1 MSSFLQTISVSQ
13 AYANQWQSQLMIDW
27 DEMGEIKFNDADL
40 RILML
45 NDNFTKECI
54 RSIAVYKCPLYDN
67 QLIQLLDNHQFVVLQ
82 TDNCWYSIEKN
93 SHFIQMQRSNHIAN
107 VQCYIRKDHRRTP
120 IKGISFDSCQ
130 QLKTMS
136 DLIHFLLENQELG
149 KIYDPVFSNCQAF
162 AKRIFD
168 KFAATKKHEIM
179 LGCSPTLEVT
189 PVKKKA
195 VLSFS

>member
-1 MSSFLQTISVSQ
+1 MSSFLQTISVNQ
-13 AYANQWQSQLMIDW
+13 VYANQWQSQLMMDW
-27 DEMGEIKFNDADL
+27 GEMGEIKFNDADL

-45 NDNFTKECI
+45 DDNFTKEYI

-93 SHFIQMQRSNHIAN
+93 SHFIQMQRSNHIEN
-107 VQCYIRKDHRRTP
+107 VQCYIRKHRRRTP
-120 IKGISFDSCQ
+120 IKRISSDSCQ

-136 DLIHFLLENQELG
+136 DLIHFLLENQELSR
-149 KIYDPVFSNCQAF
+149 IYDLVLSNCQAF

-179 LGCSPTLEVT
+179 LGCSSTLEVT
-189 PVKKKA
+189 PPW
-195 VLSFS
+195 

>member
-1 MSSFLQTISVSQ
+1 MSSFLQTISVNQ
-13 AYANQWQSQLMIDW
+13 AYANQWQSQLMMDW

-45 NDNFTKECI
+45 DDNFTKECI

-93 SHFIQMQRSNHIAN
+93 SHFIQMQRSNHIEN
-107 VQCYIRKDHRRTP
+107 VQCYIRKDRRRTP

-149 KIYDPVFSNCQAF
+149 KIYDLGFSNCQAF

-189 PVKKKA
+189 PPW
-195 VLSFS
+195 

>member
-1 MSSFLQTISVSQ
+1 MSSFLQTISVNQ
-13 AYANQWQSQLMIDW
+13 AYANQWQSQLMMDW
-27 DEMGEIKFNDADL
+27 DEMKEIKFNDADL

-45 NDNFTKECI
+45 DDNFTKECI

-93 SHFIQMQRSNHIAN
+93 SHFIQMQRSNHIEN
-107 VQCYIRKDHRRTP
+107 VQCYIRKDRRRTP

-149 KIYDPVFSNCQAF
+149 KIYDLVFSNCQAF

-168 KFAATKKHEIM
+168 KFAATKKTWNHAWM
-179 LGCSPTLEVT
+179 
-189 PVKKKA
+189 
-195 VLSFS
+195 

>member
-1 MSSFLQTISVSQ
+1 MSSFSQTISVNQ
-13 AYANQWQSQLMIDW
+13 AYANQWQSQLIMDW

-45 NDNFTKECI
+45 DDNFTKECI

-93 SHFIQMQRSNHIAN
+93 SHFIQMQRSNHIEN
-107 VQCYIRKDHRRTP
+107 VQCYIRKDRRRTP

-149 KIYDPVFSNCQAF
+149 KIYDLVFSNCQAF

-189 PVKKKA
+189 PPW
-195 VLSFS
+195 

>member
-1 MSSFLQTISVSQ
+1 MSSFLQTISVNQ
-13 AYANQWQSQLMIDW
+13 VYANQWQSQLMMDW
-27 DEMGEIKFNDADL
+27 GEMGEIKFNDADL

-45 NDNFTKECI
+45 DDNFTKEYI

-93 SHFIQMQRSNHIAN
+93 SHFIQMQRSNHIEN
-107 VQCYIRKDHRRTP
+107 VQCYIRKHRRRTP
-120 IKGISFDSCQ
+120 IKRISSDSCQ

-136 DLIHFLLENQELG
+136 DLIHFLLENQELSR
-149 KIYDPVFSNCQAF
+149 IYDLVLSNCQAF

-179 LGCSPTLEVT
+179 LGCSSTLEVT
-189 PVKKKA
+189 PPWQR
-195 VLSFS
+195 

>member
-1 MSSFLQTISVSQ
+1 MSSFSQTISVNQ
-13 AYANQWQSQLMIDW
+13 AYANQWQSQLMMDW

-45 NDNFTKECI
+45 DDNFTKECI

-93 SHFIQMQRSNHIAN
+93 SHFIQMQRSNHIEN
-107 VQCYIRKDHRRTP
+107 VQCYIRKDRRRTP

-149 KIYDPVFSNCQAF
+149 KIYDLVFSNCQAF

-189 PVKKKA
+189 PPW
-195 VLSFS
+195 

>member
-1 MSSFLQTISVSQ
+1 MSSFLQTISVNQ
-13 AYANQWQSQLMIDW
+13 AYANQWQSQLMMDW

-45 NDNFTKECI
+45 DDNFTKECI
-54 RSIAVYKCPLYDN
+54 RSIAVYRCPLYDN

-93 SHFIQMQRSNHIAN
+93 SHFIQMQRSNRIEN
-107 VQCYIRKDHRRTP
+107 VQCYIRKDRRRTP

-149 KIYDPVFSNCQAF
+149 KIYDLVFSNCQAF

-189 PVKKKA
+189 PPW
-195 VLSFS
+195 

>member
-1 MSSFLQTISVSQ
+1 MSSFLQTISVNQ
-13 AYANQWQSQLMIDW
+13 AYANQWQSQLMMDW

-45 NDNFTKECI
+45 DDNFTKECI

-67 QLIQLLDNHQFVVLQ
+67 QIIQLLDNHQFVVLQ

-93 SHFIQMQRSNHIAN
+93 SHFIQMQRSNHIEN
-107 VQCYIRKDHRRTP
+107 VQCYIRKDRRRTP
-120 IKGISFDSCQ
+120 IKRISSDSCQ

-136 DLIHFLLENQELG
+136 DLIHFLLENQELSR
-149 KIYDPVFSNCQAF
+149 IYDLVLSNCQAF

-179 LGCSPTLEVT
+179 LGCSSTLEVT
-189 PVKKKA
+189 PPW
-195 VLSFS
+195 

>member
-1 MSSFLQTISVSQ
+1 MSSFLQTISVNQ
-13 AYANQWQSQLMIDW
+13 AYANQWQSQLMMDW

-45 NDNFTKECI
+45 DDNFTKECI

-93 SHFIQMQRSNHIAN
+93 SHFIQMQRSNRIEN
-107 VQCYIRKDHRRTP
+107 VQCYIRKDRRRTP
-120 IKGISFDSCQ
+120 IKGISFDSWQ

-149 KIYDPVFSNCQAF
+149 KIYDLVFSNCQAF

-179 LGCSPTLEVT
+179 LGCNSTLEVT
-189 PVKKKA
+189 PPWQR
-195 VLSFS
+195 

>member
-13 AYANQWQSQLMIDW
+13 AYANQWQSQLMMDW
-27 DEMGEIKFNDADL
+27 GEMGEIKFNDADL

-45 NDNFTKECI
+45 DDNFTKECI

-93 SHFIQMQRSNHIAN
+93 SHFIQMQRSNHIEN
-107 VQCYIRKDHRRTP
+107 VQCYIRKDRRRTP

-136 DLIHFLLENQELG
+136 DLIHFLLENQELSR
-149 KIYDPVFSNCQAF
+149 IYDLVLSNCQAF

-179 LGCSPTLEVT
+179 LGCSSTLEVT
-189 PVKKKA
+189 PPWQR
-195 VLSFS
+195 

>member
-1 MSSFLQTISVSQ
+1 MSSFLQTISVNQ

-93 SHFIQMQRSNHIAN
+93 SHFIQMQRSNHIEN
-107 VQCYIRKDHRRTP
+107 VQCYIRKDRRRTP

-149 KIYDPVFSNCQAF
+149 KIYDLVFSNCQAF

-189 PVKKKA
+189 PVKKKQC
-195 VLSFS
+195 

>member
-93 SHFIQMQRSNHIAN
+93 SHFIQMQRSNHIEN
-107 VQCYIRKDHRRTP
+107 VQCYIRKDRRRTP

-149 KIYDPVFSNCQAF
+149 KIYDLVFSNCQAF

-189 PVKKKA
+189 PVKKKQC
-195 VLSFS
+195 

>member
-1 MSSFLQTISVSQ
+1 MSSFLQTISVNQ
-13 AYANQWQSQLMIDW
+13 AYANQWQSQLMMDR

-45 NDNFTKECI
+45 DDNFTKECI

-93 SHFIQMQRSNHIAN
+93 SHFIQMQRSNHIEN
-107 VQCYIRKDHRRTP
+107 VQCYIRKDRRRTP

-149 KIYDPVFSNCQAF
+149 KIYDLVFSNCQAF

-179 LGCSPTLEVT
+179 LGCSSTLEVT
-189 PVKKKA
+189 PPW
-195 VLSFS
+195 

>member
-1 MSSFLQTISVSQ
+1 MSSFLQTISVNQ
-13 AYANQWQSQLMIDW
+13 AYANQWQSQLMMDW
-27 DEMGEIKFNDADL
+27 GEMGEIKFNDADL

-45 NDNFTKECI
+45 DDNFTKEYI

-93 SHFIQMQRSNHIAN
+93 SHFIQMQRSNHIEN
-107 VQCYIRKDHRRTP
+107 VQCYIRKHRRRTP
-120 IKGISFDSCQ
+120 IKRISSDSCQ

-136 DLIHFLLENQELG
+136 DLIHFLLENQELSR
-149 KIYDPVFSNCQAF
+149 IYDLVLSNCQAF

-168 KFAATKKHEIM
+168 KFAATKRHEIM
-179 LGCSPTLEVT
+179 LGCSSTLEVT
-189 PVKKKA
+189 PPW
-195 VLSFS
+195 

>member
-1 MSSFLQTISVSQ
+1 MSSFLQTISVNQ
-13 AYANQWQSQLMIDW
+13 AYANQWQSQLMMDW
-27 DEMGEIKFNDADL
+27 GKMGEIKFNDADL

-45 NDNFTKECI
+45 DDNFTKGYI

-82 TDNCWYSIEKN
+82 TDNWWYSIEKN
-93 SHFIQMQRSNHIAN
+93 SHFIQMQRSNHIEN
-107 VQCYIRKDHRRTP
+107 VQCYIRKDRRRTP

-149 KIYDPVFSNCQAF
+149 KIYDLVFSNCQAF

-189 PVKKKA
+189 PPW
-195 VLSFS
+195 

>member
-1 MSSFLQTISVSQ
+1 MSSFLQTISVNQ
-13 AYANQWQSQLMIDW
+13 VYANQWQSQLMMDW
-27 DEMGEIKFNDADL
+27 GEMGEIKFNDADL

-45 NDNFTKECI
+45 DDNFTKEYI

-93 SHFIQMQRSNHIAN
+93 SHFIQMQRSNHIEN
-107 VQCYIRKDHRRTP
+107 VQCYIRKDRRRTP

-149 KIYDPVFSNCQAF
+149 KIYDLVFSNCQAF

-189 PVKKKA
+189 PPW
-195 VLSFS
+195 

>member
-1 MSSFLQTISVSQ
+1 MSSFLQTISVNQ
-13 AYANQWQSQLMIDW
+13 ANANQWQSQLMMDW

-45 NDNFTKECI
+45 DDNFTKECI

-93 SHFIQMQRSNHIAN
+93 SHFIQMQRSNHIEN
-107 VQCYIRKDHRRTP
+107 VQCYIRKHRRRTP
-120 IKGISFDSCQ
+120 IKRISSDSCQ

-136 DLIHFLLENQELG
+136 DLIHFLLVNQELSR
-149 KIYDPVFSNCQAF
+149 IYDLVLSNCQAF

-189 PVKKKA
+189 PPW
-195 VLSFS
+195 

>member
-1 MSSFLQTISVSQ
+1 MSSFLQTISVNQ
-13 AYANQWQSQLMIDW
+13 AYANQWQSQLMMDW

-45 NDNFTKECI
+45 GDNFTKECI

-93 SHFIQMQRSNHIAN
+93 SHFIQMQRSNHIEN
-107 VQCYIRKDHRRTP
+107 VQCYIRKDRRRTP

-149 KIYDPVFSNCQAF
+149 KIYDLVFSNCQAF

-189 PVKKKA
+189 PPW
-195 VLSFS
+195 

>member
-1 MSSFLQTISVSQ
+1 MSSFLQTISVNQ
-13 AYANQWQSQLMIDW
+13 VYANQWQSQLMMDW
-27 DEMGEIKFNDADL
+27 GEMGEIKFNDADL

-45 NDNFTKECI
+45 DDNFTKEYI

-93 SHFIQMQRSNHIAN
+93 SHFIQMQRSNHIEN
-107 VQCYIRKDHRRTP
+107 VQCYIRKHRRRTP
-120 IKGISFDSCQ
+120 IKRISSDSCQ

-136 DLIHFLLENQELG
+136 DLIHFLLENQELSR
-149 KIYDPVFSNCQAF
+149 IYDLVLSNCQAF

-168 KFAATKKHEIM
+168 KFAATKRHEIM
-179 LGCSPTLEVT
+179 LGCSSTLEVT
-189 PVKKKA
+189 PPW
-195 VLSFS
+195 

>member
-1 MSSFLQTISVSQ
+1 MSSFLQTISVNQ
-13 AYANQWQSQLMIDW
+13 AYANQWQSQLMMDW

-45 NDNFTKECI
+45 DDNFTKECI

-93 SHFIQMQRSNHIAN
+93 SHFIQMQRSNHIEN
-107 VQCYIRKDHRRTP
+107 VQCYIRKDRRRTP

-149 KIYDPVFSNCQAF
+149 KIYDLVFSNCQAF
-162 AKRIFD
+162 AKKIFD

-189 PVKKKA
+189 PPW
-195 VLSFS
+195 

>member
-1 MSSFLQTISVSQ
+1 MSSFLQTISVNQ
-13 AYANQWQSQLMIDW
+13 AYANQWQSQLMMDW
-27 DEMGEIKFNDADL
+27 GEMGEIKFNDADL

-45 NDNFTKECI
+45 DDNFTKECI

-93 SHFIQMQRSNHIAN
+93 SHFIQMQRSNHIEN
-107 VQCYIRKDHRRTP
+107 VQCYIRKDRRRTP

-136 DLIHFLLENQELG
+136 DLIHFLLENQELSR
-149 KIYDPVFSNCQAF
+149 IYDLVLSNCQAF

-189 PVKKKA
+189 PPW
-195 VLSFS
+195 

>member
-1 MSSFLQTISVSQ
+1 MSSFLQTISVNQ
-13 AYANQWQSQLMIDW
+13 AYANQWQSQLMMDW
-27 DEMGEIKFNDADL
+27 DEMGEIKFNDPDL

-45 NDNFTKECI
+45 DDNFTKECI

-93 SHFIQMQRSNHIAN
+93 SHFIQMQRSNHIEN
-107 VQCYIRKDHRRTP
+107 VQCYIRKDRRRTP

-149 KIYDPVFSNCQAF
+149 KIYDLVFSNCQAF

-179 LGCSPTLEVT
+179 LGCSPTVEVT
-189 PVKKKA
+189 PPW
-195 VLSFS
+195 

>member
-1 MSSFLQTISVSQ
+1 MSSFLQTISVNQ
-13 AYANQWQSQLMIDW
+13 AYANQWQSQLMMDW

-45 NDNFTKECI
+45 DDNFTKECI

-93 SHFIQMQRSNHIAN
+93 SHFIQMQRSNHIEN
-107 VQCYIRKDHRRTP
+107 VQCYIRKDRRRTP

-149 KIYDPVFSNCQAF
+149 KIYDLVFSNCQAF

>member
-1 MSSFLQTISVSQ
+1 MSSFSQTISVNQ
-13 AYANQWQSQLMIDW
+13 AYANQWQSQLMMDW

-45 NDNFTKECI
+45 DDNFTKECI

-67 QLIQLLDNHQFVVLQ
+67 QLIQLLDNHQFVFLQ

-93 SHFIQMQRSNHIAN
+93 SHFIQMQRSNHIEN
-107 VQCYIRKDHRRTP
+107 VQCYIRKDRRRTP

-149 KIYDPVFSNCQAF
+149 KIYDLVFSNCQAF

-189 PVKKKA
+189 PPW
-195 VLSFS
+195 

>member
-1 MSSFLQTISVSQ
+1 MSSFLQTISVNQ
-13 AYANQWQSQLMIDW
+13 AYANQWQSQLMMDW
-27 DEMGEIKFNDADL
+27 DEMKEIKFNDADL

-45 NDNFTKECI
+45 DDNFTKECI

-93 SHFIQMQRSNHIAN
+93 SHFIQMQRSNHIEN
-107 VQCYIRKDHRRTP
+107 VQCYIRKDRRRTP

-149 KIYDPVFSNCQAF
+149 KIYDLVFSNCQAF

-189 PVKKKA
+189 PPW
-195 VLSFS
+195 

>member
-1 MSSFLQTISVSQ
+1 MSSFLQTISVNQ
-13 AYANQWQSQLMIDW
+13 AYANQWQSQLMMDW

-45 NDNFTKECI
+45 DDNFTKEYI

-93 SHFIQMQRSNHIAN
+93 SHFIQMQRSNHIEN
-107 VQCYIRKDHRRTP
+107 VQCYIRKDRRRTP

-149 KIYDPVFSNCQAF
+149 KIYDLVFSNCQAF

-179 LGCSPTLEVT
+179 LGCSSTLEVT
-189 PVKKKA
+189 PPW
-195 VLSFS
+195 

>member
-1 MSSFLQTISVSQ
+1 MSSFLQTISVNQ
-13 AYANQWQSQLMIDW
+13 AYANQWQSQLIMDW

-45 NDNFTKECI
+45 DDNFTKECI

-93 SHFIQMQRSNHIAN
+93 SHFIQMQRSNHIEN
-107 VQCYIRKDHRRTP
+107 VQCYIRKDRRRTP

-149 KIYDPVFSNCQAF
+149 KIYDLVFSNCQAF

-189 PVKKKA
+189 PPW
-195 VLSFS
+195 

>member
-1 MSSFLQTISVSQ
+1 MSSFLQTISVNQ
-13 AYANQWQSQLMIDW
+13 VYANQWQSQLMMDW
-27 DEMGEIKFNDADL
+27 GEMGEIKFNDADL

-45 NDNFTKECI
+45 DDNFTKEYI

-93 SHFIQMQRSNHIAN
+93 SHFIQMQRSNHIEN
-107 VQCYIRKDHRRTP
+107 VQCYIRKDRRRTP
-120 IKGISFDSCQ
+120 IKRISSDSCQ

-136 DLIHFLLENQELG
+136 DLIHFLLVNQELSR
-149 KIYDPVFSNCQAF
+149 IYDLVFSNCQAF
-162 AKRIFD
+162 AKRVFD

-179 LGCSPTLEVT
+179 LGCSSTLEVT
-189 PVKKKA
+189 PPW
-195 VLSFS
+195 

>member
-1 MSSFLQTISVSQ
+1 MSSFLQTISVNQ
-13 AYANQWQSQLMIDW
+13 AYANQWQSQLMMDW

-45 NDNFTKECI
+45 DDNFTKECI

-93 SHFIQMQRSNHIAN
+93 SHFIQMQRSNRIEN
-107 VQCYIRKDHRRTP
+107 VQCYIRKDRRRTP
-120 IKGISFDSCQ
+120 IKGMSFDSCQ

-149 KIYDPVFSNCQAF
+149 KIYDLVFSNCQAF

-189 PVKKKA
+189 PPW
-195 VLSFS
+195 

>member
-1 MSSFLQTISVSQ
+1 MSSFLQTISVNQ
-13 AYANQWQSQLMIDW
+13 VYANQWQSQLMMDW
-27 DEMGEIKFNDADL
+27 GEMGEIKFNDADL

-45 NDNFTKECI
+45 DDNFTKEYI

-93 SHFIQMQRSNHIAN
+93 SHFIQMQRSNHIEN
-107 VQCYIRKDHRRTP
+107 VQCYIRKDRRRTP
-120 IKGISFDSCQ
+120 IKRISSDSCQ

-136 DLIHFLLENQELG
+136 DLIHFLLENQELSR
-149 KIYDPVFSNCQAF
+149 IYDLVFSNCQAF
-162 AKRIFD
+162 AKRVFD

-179 LGCSPTLEVT
+179 LGCSSTLEVT
-189 PVKKKA
+189 PPW
-195 VLSFS
+195 

>member
-1 MSSFLQTISVSQ
+1 MSSFLQTISVNQ
-13 AYANQWQSQLMIDW
+13 AYANQWQSQLMMDW

-45 NDNFTKECI
+45 DDNFTKEYI

-93 SHFIQMQRSNHIAN
+93 SHFIQMQRSNHIEN
-107 VQCYIRKDHRRTP
+107 VQCYIRKHRRRTP
-120 IKGISFDSCQ
+120 IKRISSDSCQ

-149 KIYDPVFSNCQAF
+149 KIYDLVFSNCQAF

-179 LGCSPTLEVT
+179 LGCSSTLEVT
-189 PVKKKA
+189 PPW
-195 VLSFS
+195 

>member
-1 MSSFLQTISVSQ
+1 MSSFLQTISVNQ
-13 AYANQWQSQLMIDW
+13 AYANQWQSQLMMDW
-27 DEMGEIKFNDADL
+27 GKMGEIKFNDADL

-45 NDNFTKECI
+45 DDNFTKGYI

-82 TDNCWYSIEKN
+82 TDNWWYSIEKN
-93 SHFIQMQRSNHIAN
+93 SHFIQMQRSNHIEN
-107 VQCYIRKDHRRTP
+107 VQCYIRKDRRRTP

-136 DLIHFLLENQELG
+136 DLIHFLLENQELSR
-149 KIYDPVFSNCQAF
+149 IYDLVLSNCQAF

-189 PVKKKA
+189 PPW
-195 VLSFS
+195 

>member
-1 MSSFLQTISVSQ
+1 MSSFLQTISVNQ
-13 AYANQWQSQLMIDW
+13 VYANQWQSQLMMDW
-27 DEMGEIKFNDADL
+27 GEMGEIKFNDADL

-45 NDNFTKECI
+45 DDNFTKECI

-93 SHFIQMQRSNHIAN
+93 SHFIQMQRSNHIEN
-107 VQCYIRKDHRRTP
+107 VQCYIRKHRRRTP
-120 IKGISFDSCQ
+120 IKRISSDSCQ

-149 KIYDPVFSNCQAF
+149 KIYDLVFSNCQAF

-189 PVKKKA
+189 PPW
-195 VLSFS
+195 

>member
-1 MSSFLQTISVSQ
+1 MSSFLQTISVNQ
-13 AYANQWQSQLMIDW
+13 AYANQWQSQLMMDW

-45 NDNFTKECI
+45 DDNFTKECI

-93 SHFIQMQRSNHIAN
+93 SHFIQMQRSNHIEN
-107 VQCYIRKDHRRTP
+107 VQCYIRKHRRRTP
-120 IKGISFDSCQ
+120 IKRISSDSCQ

-136 DLIHFLLENQELG
+136 DLIHFLLVNQELSR
-149 KIYDPVFSNCQAF
+149 IYDLVLSNCQAF

-179 LGCSPTLEVT
+179 LGCSSTLEVT
-189 PVKKKA
+189 PPW
-195 VLSFS
+195 

>member
-1 MSSFLQTISVSQ
+1 MSSFLQTISVNQ
-13 AYANQWQSQLMIDW
+13 AYANQWQSQLMMDW
-27 DEMGEIKFNDADL
+27 GKMGEIKFNDADL

-45 NDNFTKECI
+45 DDNFTKGYI

-82 TDNCWYSIEKN
+82 TDNWWYSIEKN
-93 SHFIQMQRSNHIAN
+93 SHFIQMQRSNHIEN
-107 VQCYIRKDHRRTP
+107 VQCYIRKHRRRTP
-120 IKGISFDSCQ
+120 IKRISSDSCQ

-136 DLIHFLLENQELG
+136 DLIHFLLENQELSR
-149 KIYDPVFSNCQAF
+149 IYDLVLSNCQAF

-179 LGCSPTLEVT
+179 LGCSSTLEVT
-189 PVKKKA
+189 PPWQR
-195 VLSFS
+195 